1 MVRAS
6 SLMAGQDGVKTPH
19 RIELCEEQ
27 QVRPTRNYRKRR
39 IIAAAQP
46 KTENAVKVEPAA
58 KVTLRSKPLKSSN
71 GFTNMTNG
79 HALRSRA
86 SRAAARAAESHKL
99 TEYFK
104 EELKSPKTE
113 NAVKVEPA
121 AKVTLRSKPLKSSN
135 GFTNMTNG
143 HALRSRASRAAARAA
158 ESHKLTEYFKE
169 ELKSPKIEPP
179 TPPASPSP
187 PPIQKT
193 VKVEAKVANGNAN
206 HKLTEYFPVRRSVR
220 KTSKCVMAEKMRDL
234 ERAVR
239 EQRED
244 GLAVAYFEGKGR
256 GIIATRPFGRGQ
268 FVVEY
273 AGELVGI
280 SEAREREHKYAQ
292 DPDAG
297 CYMYYFRLQD
307 QQYCIDA
314 TAESGRLGR
323 LVNHSRNGN
332 LSTKAL
338 WVDGP
343 RLVLLAA
350 QDISPGEELTY
361 DYGDRSKEALQHHPW
376 LAL

>member
-1 MVRAS
+1 MVRANT
-6 SLMAGQDGVKTPH
+6 LMAGQEGVKTPH

-27 QVRPTRNYRKRR
+27 PVRPTRNYRKRR
-39 IIAAAQP
+39 IIAATQP
-46 KTENAVKVEPAA
+46 KTENVLKTEPPS
-58 KVTLRSKPLKSSN
+58 KKIELRSKPLKTSN
-71 GFTNMTNG
+71 GIDNMTNG
-79 HALRSRA
+79 HIVRSRA
-86 SRAAARAAESHKL
+86 ARAAARA
-99 TEYFK
+99 
-104 EELKSPKTE
+104 
-113 NAVKVEPA
+113 N
-121 AKVTLRSKPLKSSN
+121 
-135 GFTNMTNG
+135 
-143 HALRSRASRAAARAA
+143 

-169 ELKSPKIEPP
+169 ELKSPKIERPS
-179 TPPASPSP
+179 TPPHLD
-187 PPIQKT
+187 KT
-193 VKVEAKVANGNAN
+193 VNVETKVANGNTN

-244 GLAVAYFEGKGR
+244 GLQVAYFEEKGR

-273 AGELVGI
+273 AGELVGVA
-280 SEAREREHKYAQ
+280 EARHRERLYAQ
-292 DPDAG
+292 DPNAG
-297 CYMYYFRLQD
+297 CYMYYFRHGD

-332 LSTKAL
+332 LTTKAV

-350 QDISPGEELTY
+350 HDIAPGEELTY
-361 DYGDRSKEALQHHPW
+361 DYGDRSKESLQHHPW